1 MAKYFFPSSFLL
13 FLGNWIG
20 QITLNWYVF
29 SLYHNAIYLGLINF
43 FRLIPILILSLWAG
57 NLADKYNKAT
67 LIKITISLSFI
78 LTSLLCIL
86 NITLDKLPII
96 IFLIYSLG
104 RGILSAVETPIRQS
118 ALPNLS
124 SKLSTTQ
131 AVSYHSFIIN
141 ICRSIGPA
149 IAGFL
154 VATYNSQVSFV
165 IQAICYL
172 LAALVCLPIS
182 FKADNQIKTSKT
194 LSLKVVSDY
203 FKENLVGARI
213 FITSLL
219 IMATGFSFST
229 LLPVLTDKNFPN
241 QAAIFGT
248 AMTCSAIGG
257 IISTV
262 VLPNILNRLSIV
274 QVYYGSSILFGISLL
289 GTMISNTYTLFI
301 SIFLIG
307 LFSQWARTTNR
318 IYFQERVST
327 ENRGKIIS
335 VIMMDRGMIPLGSML
350 MSFIAN
356 YFGIIQTF
364 MIMGLSTLSIAL
376 IFSIINNRKKL
387 EDLIYD

>member
-57 NLADKYNKAT
+57 NLADKYDKAT
-67 LIKITISLSFI
+67 LIKMTISFSFI

-86 NITLDKLPII
+86 NISLVKLPII

-104 RGILSAVETPIRQS
+104 RGILSAIETPIRQS

-149 IAGFL
+149 IAGFI

-172 LAALVCLPIS
+172 LAALVCLPIR
-182 FKADNQIKTSKT
+182 FKDNDQIPTSKT
-194 LSLKVVSDY
+194 LSLKVVTDY
-203 FKENLVGARI
+203 FKENLVGSRI

-229 LLPVLTDKNFPN
+229 LLPVLTDKNFPH

-262 VLPNILNRLSIV
+262 VLPNILNKLSIV

-350 MSFIAN
+350 MSFIAS

-376 IFSIINNRKKL
+376 IFSLINNRKKL

>member
-57 NLADKYNKAT
+57 NLADKYDKAT
-67 LIKITISLSFI
+67 LIKLTISLSFI

-86 NITLDKLPII
+86 NITIDKLPII
-96 IFLIYSLG
+96 VFLIYSLG
-104 RGILSAVETPIRQS
+104 RGILSAIETPVRQA

-124 SKLSTTQ
+124 IKLSTTQ

-149 IAGFL
+149 IAGFI

-165 IQAICYL
+165 VQAICYC
-172 LAALVCLPIS
+172 LAALVCFPINL
-182 FKADNQIKTSKT
+182 KNDNRTVSNKTM
-194 LSLKVVSDY
+194 SLKVVTNY
-203 FKENLVGARI
+203 FKDNHVGAKI

-229 LLPVLTDKNFPN
+229 LLPVLTDKNFPD
-241 QAAIFGT
+241 QAAIFGI

-262 VLPNILNRLSIV
+262 TLPSILNKLSSV
-274 QVYYGSSILFGISLL
+274 QVYYGSSILFGLSLL
-289 GTMISNTYTLFI
+289 GTMVSNTYTLFI
-301 SIFLIG
+301 SLFLIG
-307 LFSQWARTTNR
+307 FFSQWARTTNR
-318 IYFQERVST
+318 IYFQERVCT
-327 ENRGKIIS
+327 EDRGKIIS
-335 VIMMDRGMIPLGSML
+335 VVMMDRGMIPLGSMI
-350 MSFIAN
+350 MSFCAN
-356 YFGIIQTF
+356 YFGIIETF

-376 IFSIINNRKKL
+376 IFSIINNKKKL